1 MKRSRPNCA
10 AHLGRE
16 ARSETQ
22 RPAPWRREAFGFHIE
37 ADGSLTEH
45 EVEQAVI
52 RKAQCGG
59 AGSGARRRVEDSLH
73 PERTDLGGPELRG
86 RRPRDGPGFRSTCRA
101 DRCECYRNKR
111 KFMISATPP
120 AGDVFLPDAMV
131 GSRRAPCK
139 GGAFQWV
146 KAPPG
151 QLAPAGSNRS
161 GHGGNEM
168 AEAFG

>member
-1 MKRSRPNCA
+1 MKQSRPNCA

-45 EVEQAVI
+45 EGEQAVI

-73 PERTDLGGPELRG
+73 PERAGLGAREMRG
-86 RRPRDGPGFRSTCRA
+86 RRP
-101 DRCECYRNKR
+101 
-111 KFMISATPP
+111 
-120 AGDVFLPDAMV
+120 
-131 GSRRAPCK
+131 
-139 GGAFQWV
+139 
-146 KAPPG
+146 
-151 QLAPAGSNRS
+151 
-161 GHGGNEM
+161 M
-168 AEAFG
+168 ARG

>member
-45 EVEQAVI
+45 EGEQAVI

-59 AGSGARRRVEDSLH
+59 AGSAPADELKTHFIRKGPASEGQRCEGEGRVMARGLDRRVARTGASVTEISESLSFQQH
-73 PERTDLGGPELRG
+73 LQQETCSSPTRWSALGL
-86 RRPRDGPGFRSTCRA
+86 
-101 DRCECYRNKR
+101 KR
-111 KFMISATPP
+111 WFWPSSQQAIY
-120 AGDVFLPDAMV
+120 LI
-131 GSRRAPCK
+131 
-139 GGAFQWV
+139 
-146 KAPPG
+146 
-151 QLAPAGSNRS
+151 
-161 GHGGNEM
+161 
-168 AEAFG
+168 

>member
-45 EVEQAVI
+45 EGEQAVI

-73 PERTDLGGPELRG
+73 PERTGLGGPEMRG

-111 KFMISATPP
+111 KFIISATPP

-131 GSRRAPCK
+131 GSRPYPGVSATLRIAPS
-139 GGAFQWV
+139 
-146 KAPPG
+146 
-151 QLAPAGSNRS
+151 LMPAILSRS
-161 GHGGNEM
+161 RTT
-168 AEAFG
+168 EACAAR